1 MRTSTF
7 GNPGGNQVFRVLSPG
22 QPFLFKLKSPIN
34 AIGGLGFFSIHTFLP
49 LSMAWDVFGNGNGCD
64 SFDELQ
70 RMILPLRK
78 DKSNS
83 NPTIGCIVLT
93 NPIFFKRDE
102 SISVPED
109 WKLSTQQGK
118 SYPVDSEIFLC
129 F

>member
-1 MRTSTF
+1 MQSVELASF
-7 GNPGGNQVFRVLSPG
+7 QAI
-22 QPFLFKLKSPIN
+22 LFYRYQ
-34 AIGGLGFFSIHTFLP
+34 
-49 LSMAWDVFGNGNGCD
+49 MAWDVFGNGNGCD

-102 SISVPED
+102 WISVPED

-118 SYPVDSEIFLC
+118 SYPVR
-129 F
+129 